1 MLDTGKVRVCSVV
14 NTDRHRNVYGS
25 VISRLRAGIPQTA
38 GKMIWSLEVVR
49 EASGAFIAEL
59 HVEET
64 GPKLSGSLA
73 YYAWSSE
80 TKSWSPV
87 NPDPCRH
94 HRLAGTG
101 GDNLIYLYF
110 ARTAST
116 ICSYSRP

>member
-1 MLDTGKVRVCSVV
+1 
-14 NTDRHRNVYGS
+14 
-25 VISRLRAGIPQTA
+25 
-38 GKMIWSLEVVR
+38 MIWSLEVVR
-49 EASGAFIAEL
+49 EASGALIAEL
-59 HVEET
+59 HLEET

-110 ARTAST
+110 ARNREHDLLLFSAIDARLVS
-116 ICSYSRP
+116 P